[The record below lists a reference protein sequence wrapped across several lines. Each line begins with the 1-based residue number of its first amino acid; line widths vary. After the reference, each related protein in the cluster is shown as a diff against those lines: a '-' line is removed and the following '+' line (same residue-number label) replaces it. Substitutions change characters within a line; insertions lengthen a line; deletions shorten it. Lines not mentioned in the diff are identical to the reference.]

1 MGSLF
6 RINLRQLAFATI
18 MGTIALTVRNMN
30 LYLVVLE
37 PFKLDPRWVFSLLAA
52 CWTGPFGGLISGT
65 LAAMK
70 LPYPLIDLACIP
82 VHFLIGCA
90 SRLLSGY
97 KERRVLACFLWPVF
111 GVPSYL
117 LMSMLFLTKFDV
129 ALIAMTLSFIGVST
143 AVLASVVGFT
153 VEKRARSLIKLLE

>member
-70 LPYPLIDLACIP
+70 LPYPLIDRACIP

-97 KERRVLACFLWPVF
+97 KERRVLTCFLWP
-111 GVPSYL
+111 
-117 LMSMLFLTKFDV
+117 
-129 ALIAMTLSFIGVST
+129 
-143 AVLASVVGFT
+143 
-153 VEKRARSLIKLLE
+153 

>member
-1 MGSLF
+1 MGGLF

-82 VHFLIGCA
+82 VHFLIGCT

-97 KERRVLACFLWPVF
+97 KERRVLTCFLWPVF

-143 AVLASVVGFT
+143 AVLAAVVGFT